1 MESHC
6 HVVIEDPPA
15 LTLLIV
21 RGRFLRVDILSF
33 LATITGQLQQR
44 VEPPFI
50 HIDTSLHGRLTRFLD
65 GLVSERQERHHVCV
79 AGGALNR
86 RRHGRGRHPGRRRK
100 RPHHRR
106 RVVPLAFLS
115 GVVDRDLSGH
125 GADGLEKGFDPAIV
139 IVAVGQVDP
148 GPARG
153 QLAHEQEDE
162 WLGYAVMAWIVVHLA
177 NGGADG
183 REGAFQQLGVQG

>member
-1 MESHC
+1 MLKCRVQTSFPHRRLVHDKVGRPVKEIRVC
-6 HVVIEDPPA
+6 ERVKCQCQIVVEEPPA
-15 LTLLIV
+15 LTLLTV
-21 RGRFLRVDILSF
+21 RGRFLRVDVLSF
-33 LATITGQLQQR
+33 LATITSQLQQR
-44 VEPPFI
+44 VQPPFI
-50 HIDTSLHGRLTRFLD
+50 HIDTSLHGRLARFLD
-65 GLVSERQERHHVCV
+65 GLVSERQERHHVGV

-106 RVVPLAFLS
+106 RVAPLAFLS

-125 GADGLEKGFDPAIV
+125 GADGLEQGSDPAV
-139 IVAVGQVDP
+139 VVVAVGQVDP

-162 WLGYAVMAWIVVHLA
+162 
-177 NGGADG
+177 
-183 REGAFQQLGVQG
+183 